1 MASYSRYSH
10 HARRALTHAG
20 LLVTRY
26 HHPELDT
33 AHLLVGI
40 MLTEG
45 SIGHQVLSELN
56 LRAERAEE
64 LLPAL
69 FPHEE
74 NPTEANEESIAT
86 ALQLAADE
94 AAWLGSHYI
103 GTEHML
109 LGITR
114 TNTGKASLL
123 LRLLHVSPETVRRHV
138 RRAVNDGLTE
148 FSLQK
153 TRRKARLSEL
163 SRRVITA
170 AEQMSIALDH
180 PTVGIGHLLLVLLM
194 EKRSQTCAILE
205 KSGLDPERLRAD
217 LDAADEDLLV
227 SIEEVLEQALEVA
240 EGLGDHYTG
249 TDHLLLVLTLDPAGM
264 QLLRRYKLPPDRIR
278 RRLETLLRRQ
288 R

>member
-1 MASYSRYSH
+1 MASYNRYSH

-20 LLVTRY
+20 LLVTRH

-40 MLTEG
+40 MFTEG
-45 SIGHQVLSELN
+45 SIGYQVLTELN
-56 LRAERAEE
+56 LVVERAEP
-64 LLPAL
+64 LMLDL
-69 FPHEE
+69 FPQEDA
-74 NPTEANEESIAT
+74 PPPANEEAIAA

-94 AAWLGSHYI
+94 SSWLGNHYI

-114 TNTGKASLL
+114 TNNGKASTLL
-123 LRLLHVSPETVRRHV
+123 KMLAVTPEVVRRRV
-138 RRAVNDGLTE
+138 RHAVNDGLTE

-170 AEQMSIALDH
+170 AEQMSITLDH

-194 EKRSQTCAILE
+194 EKRSLTSALLQ
-205 KSGLDPERLRAD
+205 KGGLDAERLRAD
-217 LDAADEDLLV
+217 LQTAQDDLLISIEDLLD
-227 SIEEVLEQALEVA
+227 QALEVA

-264 QLLRRYKLPPDRIR
+264 QLLKRYNLPPERIR
-278 RRLETLLRRQ
+278 RKLENLLRRQ